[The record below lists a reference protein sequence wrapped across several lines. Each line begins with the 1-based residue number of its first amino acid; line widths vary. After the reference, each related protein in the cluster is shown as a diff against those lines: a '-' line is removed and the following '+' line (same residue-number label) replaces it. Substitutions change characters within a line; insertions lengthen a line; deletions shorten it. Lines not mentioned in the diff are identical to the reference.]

1 MPMRTLICS
10 VANYSRMLQIAKR
23 PPVESSSVSID
34 AILCS
39 SSTPGDSS
47 ATRALRIVIADD
59 DPDMVLT
66 LSTLLQDEGHE
77 VREVYS
83 GRHVMGNV
91 IDFDPDVVLLDI
103 GLPGPSGWEVAGE
116 IRRRCG
122 TERPMLIGISG
133 EYREGADRILS
144 QILGFNHYL
153 LKPCAP
159 ADLLKLL
166 AGLG

>member
-1 MPMRTLICS
+1 MSTGGILFSGSARAS
-10 VANYSRMLQIAKR
+10 YSAA
-23 PPVESSSVSID
+23 PSAAPE
-34 AILCS
+34 
-39 SSTPGDSS
+39 DSYNAARS
-47 ATRALRIVIADD
+47 LRIVIADD

-66 LSTLLQDEGHE
+66 LSMLLQDEGHQ

-103 GLPGPSGWEVAGE
+103 GLPGISGWEVAGE

-122 TERPMLIGISG
+122 TERPTLIGISG
-133 EYREGADRILS
+133 VYREGADRVLS
-144 QILGFNHYL
+144 QIIGFDHYL
-153 LKPCAP
+153 VKPCAP

-166 AGLG
+166 SQLG

>member
-1 MPMRTLICS
+1 MNKGGILFSSGARGG
-10 VANYSRMLQIAKR
+10 YSAAAAAGSQ
-23 PPVESSSVSID
+23 
-34 AILCS
+34 
-39 SSTPGDSS
+39 DSYK

-66 LSTLLQDEGHE
+66 LSMLLQDEGHQ

-83 GRHVMGNV
+83 GRHVMGSV

-103 GLPGPSGWEVAGE
+103 GLPGLSGWEVARE

-122 TERPMLIGISG
+122 SERPTLIGISG
-133 EYREGADRILS
+133 VYREGADRILS

-153 LKPCAP
+153 VKPCAP
-159 ADLLKLL
+159 ADLLKVL
-166 AGLG
+166 AQLES

>member
-1 MPMRTLICS
+1 VSTAGILFSSGAR
-10 VANYSRMLQIAKR
+10 AAYSA
-23 PPVESSSVSID
+23 
-34 AILCS
+34 A
-39 SSTPGDSS
+39 SS
-47 ATRALRIVIADD
+47 AAPEDSYQAARPLRIVIADD

-66 LSTLLQDEGHE
+66 LSMLLQDEGHQ

-83 GRHVMGNV
+83 GRLVMGSV

-103 GLPGPSGWEVAGE
+103 ALPGLSGWEVARE

-122 TERPMLIGISG
+122 SERPTLIGISG
-133 EYREGADRILS
+133 EYREGADRVLS

-153 LKPCAP
+153 VKPCAP

-166 AGLG
+166 NQLG

>member
-1 MPMRTLICS
+1 MNT
-10 VANYSRMLQIAKR
+10 A
-23 PPVESSSVSID
+23 

-39 SSTPGDSS
+39 SSAQGDYK

-66 LSTLLQDEGHE
+66 LSMLLQDEGHE

-83 GRHVMGNV
+83 GRNV
-91 IDFDPDVVLLDI
+91 VRSVLDFDPDVILLDI
-103 GLPGPSGWEVAGE
+103 GLPGLTGWEVAGE
-116 IRRRCG
+116 IRRRFG
-122 TERPMLIGISG
+122 TERPTLIGISG

-144 QILGFNHYL
+144 QLLGFNHYL
-153 LKPCAP
+153 VKPCAP

-166 AGLG
+166 AQLG

>member
-1 MPMRTLICS
+1 VNKT
-10 VANYSRMLQIAKR
+10 
-23 PPVESSSVSID
+23 
-34 AILCS
+34 AILFS
-39 SSTPGDSS
+39 SGARAAYS
-47 ATRALRIVIADD
+47 AATSAAPEDFYKAARALRVVIADD

-66 LSTLLQDEGHE
+66 LSMLLQDEGHQ

-83 GRHVMGNV
+83 GRHVMASV

-103 GLPGPSGWEVAGE
+103 GLPGLSGWEVARE
-116 IRRRCG
+116 IRRRYG
-122 TERPMLIGISG
+122 SERPALIGISG

-153 LKPCAP
+153 VKPCAP

-166 AGLG
+166 AQLA

>member
-1 MPMRTLICS
+1 MNT
-10 VANYSRMLQIAKR
+10 A
-23 PPVESSSVSID
+23 

-39 SSTPGDSS
+39 SSAQGDYYK
-47 ATRALRIVIADD
+47 AARALRIVIADD

-66 LSTLLQDEGHE
+66 LSVLLQDEGHE

-83 GRHVMGNV
+83 GRHVMGSV

-103 GLPGPSGWEVAGE
+103 SLPGLTGWEVAGE

-122 TERPMLIGISG
+122 TERPALIGISG

-153 LKPCAP
+153 VKPCAP

-166 AGLG
+166 AQLG

>member
-1 MPMRTLICS
+1 MST
-10 VANYSRMLQIAKR
+10 A
-23 PPVESSSVSID
+23 

-39 SSTPGDSS
+39 SSTQGDYK

-83 GRHVMGNV
+83 GRNVMGSV

-122 TERPMLIGISG
+122 SERPTLIGISG
-133 EYREGADRILS
+133 QYREGADRILS

-153 LKPCAP
+153 VKPCAP

-166 AGLG
+166 AQLGS

>member
-1 MPMRTLICS
+1 VSTGGILFSSEARRG
-10 VANYSRMLQIAKR
+10 YSAA
-23 PPVESSSVSID
+23 PAP
-34 AILCS
+34 
-39 SSTPGDSS
+39 DSQAS
-47 ATRALRIVIADD
+47 GKALRPLRVVIADD

-66 LSTLLQDEGHE
+66 LSMLLQDEGHE

-83 GRHVMGNV
+83 GRHVMGSV
-91 IDFDPDVVLLDI
+91 IDFDPDVVVLDI
-103 GLPGPSGWEVAGE
+103 GLPGLSGWEVARE

-122 TERPMLIGISG
+122 NDRPTLIGISG

-153 LKPCAP
+153 VKPCAP

-166 AGLG
+166 VPLE